1 MGGLQTT
8 LNLLSRTEN
17 ESALAVLVPAL
28 DSPRLD
34 VRHGALTALLRRRE
48 PLASETIIRRLDRLD
63 ERSRQIVQ
71 EHPGRLLG
79 AFRNALLGN
88 DPEMCALCCRAAL
101 WLREYDLAPTL
112 AAVAEMPDHPHFHQ
126 ACDTL
131 MSLVRCLYQELAS
144 PPPPSE
150 RRDPQVTRRHVI
162 GALELAV
169 QRFGK
174 HKNALLVEAFLL
186 LVNRENALLK
196 SILQSPLHPAFLCV
210 TDLLHRSEHG
220 GVIRLLLSFLDDPK
234 APSAA
239 LSAAANRSDLRFLR
253 HFLRRLARSTS
264 PQITQ
269 NLKRIEAVNWFRGD
283 LKVLE
288 QLEDAA
294 QPGVVRLAVQS
305 SISRPSALAVIRHV
319 LLRGKPAGRRA
330 AAAALVEFAG
340 VEANSLALAALEDPD
355 PQVQAIVVRQLR
367 ARGIPGALARVVEM
381 VDSPYAVVRQA
392 AYDSLSE
399 FTFARFLGAFDML
412 DEDVRRSTGEM
423 VRKLD
428 PQAAELL
435 RHELESPARNR
446 RLRGLAMARAMGLVE
461 PFREI
466 ILRMLDDEDYLLR
479 AEAASAAAMLDCDAS
494 LLALKNALN
503 DHSPSVQEAAR
514 EALRKREALDR
525 WMAVVARPGLPT
537 ATESEPAATGGAATT
552 AAVPAAVPFAGAE
565 PTS

>member
-1 MGGLQTT
+1 MGGGLQTT
-8 LNLLSRTEN
+8 LNILSRTAN
-17 ESALAVLVPAL
+17 ESALAVLLPAL
-28 DSPRLD
+28 DSPNLD

-48 PLASETIIRRLDRLD
+48 PLASETIIRRLDRMD
-63 ERSRQIVQ
+63 DRSRQIVQ
-71 EHPGRLLG
+71 EHPGRLVG

-101 WLREYDLAPTL
+101 WLREYDLTPTL
-112 AAVAEMPDHPHFHQ
+112 AAVAEMPDHPHFRQ

-131 MSLVRCLYQELAS
+131 MGLVRCLYQELAS

-150 RRDPQVTRRHVI
+150 RRDPQLTRRHVI

-174 HKNALLVEAFLL
+174 HKNSLLVEAFLL

-196 SILQSPLHPAFLCV
+196 SILQSPLHPAFLCLN
-210 TDLLHRSEHG
+210 DLLHRSEHG
-220 GVIRLLLSFLDDPK
+220 GAIRLLLSFLDDPK

-264 PQITQ
+264 SHVAQ
-269 NLKRIEAVNWFRGD
+269 NLKRIESITWFRGD

-305 SISRPSALAVIRHV
+305 AISRPSALAVVRHV

-330 AAAALVEFAG
+330 AAAALTEFTGA
-340 VEANSLALAALEDPD
+340 EANSLALAALDDPD
-355 PQVQAIVVRQLR
+355 PQVQAIAVRQLR
-367 ARGIPGALARVVEM
+367 ARGIPGALTRVVEM
-381 VDSPYAVVRQA
+381 VDSPYAVVRRA
-392 AYDSLSE
+392 AFDSLSE
-399 FTFARFLGAFDML
+399 FTFARYLGAFDML
-412 DEDVRRSTGEM
+412 EDDVRRSTGEM

-428 PQAAELL
+428 PQATELL

-446 RLRGLAMARAMGLVE
+446 RLRGVAMARAMSLVE
-461 PFREI
+461 PYREI
-466 ILRMLDDEDYLLR
+466 ILRMLDDEDFLLR
-479 AEAASAAAMLDCDAS
+479 AEAASAAGLLSCEAS

-514 EALRKREALDR
+514 ESLRNREALGR
-525 WMAVVARPGLPT
+525 WQTIVAGGELPT
-537 ATESEPAATGGAATT
+537 AAKAVALPAA
-552 AAVPAAVPFAGAE
+552 P
-565 PTS
+565 

>member
-8 LNLLSRTEN
+8 LNHLSRTAN
-17 ESALAVLVPAL
+17 ESALAVLLPAL
-28 DSPRLD
+28 DSPNLD

-48 PLASETIIRRLDRLD
+48 PLASETIIRRLEQMDD
-63 ERSRQIVQ
+63 RSRQIV
-71 EHPGRLLG
+71 EDHPGRLLG

-131 MSLVRCLYQELAS
+131 MNLVRRLYQELAA

-150 RRDPQVTRRHVI
+150 RRDPQVTRRHVV

-169 QRFGK
+169 QRFGT

-210 TDLLHRSEHG
+210 NELLHRSEHG

-239 LSAAANRSDLRFLR
+239 LSAAANRSDVRFLR

-269 NLKRIEAVNWFRGD
+269 NLKRIESITWFRGD

-288 QLEDAA
+288 QIEDAA
-294 QPGVVRLAVQS
+294 QPGIVRLAVQS
-305 SISRPSALAVIRHV
+305 AISRPSALAVIRHV
-319 LLRGKPAGRRA
+319 LSRGKPAGRRA
-330 AAAALVEFAG
+330 AAAAALVEFTG
-340 VEANSLALAALEDPD
+340 VEANTLALAALDDPD
-355 PQVQAIVVRQLR
+355 PQVQAIAVRQLR

-392 AYDSLSE
+392 AFDSLSE
-399 FTFARFLGAFDML
+399 FTFARYLGAFDML
-412 DEDVRRSTGEM
+412 DDDVRRSTGEM

-428 PQAAELL
+428 PQATELL
-435 RHELESPARNR
+435 RRELESPARNR
-446 RLRGLAMARAMGLVE
+446 RLRGVAMARAMGLVE
-461 PFREI
+461 PYREI
-466 ILRMLDDEDYLLR
+466 VLKMLDDEDYLLR
-479 AEAASAAAMLDCDAS
+479 AEAASAAGMLDCDAS
-494 LLALKNALN
+494 LHALRNALN

-514 EALRKREALDR
+514 ESLRKREALDQ
-525 WMAVVARPGLPT
+525 WQAVVSRPGLP
-537 ATESEPAATGGAATT
+537 AASESAAAATT
-552 AAVPAAVPFAGAE
+552 AAAPAAWAE
-565 PTS
+565 HAS

>member
-1 MGGLQTT
+1 MGGGLQTT
-8 LNLLSRTEN
+8 LNLLSRTAN
-17 ESALAVLVPAL
+17 ESALAVLLPAL
-28 DSPRLD
+28 DATNLD

-48 PLASETIIRRLDRLD
+48 PLASETIIRRLDRMD
-63 ERSRQIVQ
+63 DRSRQIVE

-88 DPEMCALCCRAAL
+88 DPEMCALCCRASL

-112 AAVAEMPDHPHFHQ
+112 AAVAEMPDHPHFRQ

-131 MSLVRCLYQELAS
+131 MSLVRLLYQELAS

-150 RRDPQVTRRHVI
+150 RRDPQLTRRHVI

-196 SILQSPLHPAFLCV
+196 SILQSPLHPAFLCLN
-210 TDLLHRSEHG
+210 DLLHRSDHG

-264 PQITQ
+264 SHVVQ
-269 NLKRIEAVNWFRGD
+269 NLKRIESITWFRGD

-305 SISRPSALAVIRHV
+305 AISRPSALAVVRHV

-330 AAAALVEFAG
+330 AAAALTEFAG
-340 VEANSLALAALEDPD
+340 AEANALALAALDDPD
-355 PQVQAIVVRQLR
+355 PQVQAIAVRQLR

-392 AYDSLSE
+392 AFDSLSE
-399 FTFARFLGAFDML
+399 FTFARYLGAFDML
-412 DEDVRRSTGEM
+412 EDDVRRSTGEM

-428 PQAAELL
+428 PQATELL

-446 RLRGLAMARAMGLVE
+446 RLRGVAMARAMGLVE
-461 PFREI
+461 PYREI
-466 ILRMLDDEDYLLR
+466 ILKMLDDEDFLLR
-479 AEAASAAAMLDCDAS
+479 AEAASAAGMLSCEAS
-494 LLALKNALN
+494 MLALKNALN

-514 EALRKREALDR
+514 ESLRKREALGR
-525 WMAVVARPGLPT
+525 WQTIVAGS
-537 ATESEPAATGGAATT
+537 ESPAA
-552 AAVPAAVPFAGAE
+552 PAAESLPAV
-565 PTS
+565 S